1 MTDQGFRK
9 GSFKRVYKV
18 WRFGK
23 IREDIP
29 HDGSIDYDNLAGASR
44 KPCTHSTGKSMA
56 FDQREFR
63 NAVGC
68 FATGVTV
75 VTTLDKE
82 GDRVG
87 ITANSFSS
95 VSLDPPLVLFCVDA
109 KINSFEAFEN
119 CENFNINVLSENQIE
134 LSNAFARSSEDK
146 WDGIEHVFGDN
157 GCPIFENSIAVLEC
171 DKYAIHSAGDHLI
184 MVGQVTKIAYE
195 TVERHP
201 LLYFNGAYAS
211 LS

>member
-1 MTDQGFRK
+1 
-9 GSFKRVYKV
+9 
-18 WRFGK
+18 
-23 IREDIP
+23 
-29 HDGSIDYDNLAGASR
+29 
-44 KPCTHSTGKSMA
+44 MA

-119 CENFNINVLSENQIE
+119 CEI
-134 LSNAFARSSEDK
+134 
-146 WDGIEHVFGDN
+146 
-157 GCPIFENSIAVLEC
+157 
-171 DKYAIHSAGDHLI
+171 LI
-184 MVGQVTKIAYE
+184 STCCRKTK
-195 TVERHP
+195 
-201 LLYFNGAYAS
+201 
-211 LS
+211 

>member
-1 MTDQGFRK
+1 MT
-9 GSFKRVYKV
+9 
-18 WRFGK
+18 
-23 IREDIP
+23 
-29 HDGSIDYDNLAGASR
+29 
-44 KPCTHSTGKSMA
+44 

-119 CENFNINVLSENQIE
+119 CDNFNINILSEDQIG

-146 WDGIEHVFGDN
+146 WDGIEHAFGDN

-171 DKYAIHSAGDHLI
+171 DKHAIYSAGDHLI
-184 MVGQVTKIAYE
+184 IVGQVTKIANK
-195 TVERHP
+195 TVDCPP
-201 LLYFNGAYAS
+201 LLYFNGAYAA

>member
-1 MTDQGFRK
+1 MT
-9 GSFKRVYKV
+9 
-18 WRFGK
+18 
-23 IREDIP
+23 
-29 HDGSIDYDNLAGASR
+29 
-44 KPCTHSTGKSMA
+44 

-63 NAVGC
+63 KAVGC

-119 CENFNINVLSENQIE
+119 CDNFNINILSEDQIG

-146 WDGIEHVFGDN
+146 WDGIEHAFGDN
-157 GCPIFENSIAVLEC
+157 GCPIFEKSLAVLEC
-171 DKYAIHSAGDHLI
+171 DKHAIYSAGDHLI
-184 MVGQVTKIAYE
+184 IVGQVTKIAYE
-195 TVERHP
+195 KVDCPP
-201 LLYFNGAYAS
+201 LLYFNGAYAA